1 MRARVQDVG
10 YGAYRVRQ
18 RRTHE
23 LQAPLGSDQR
33 AACLLLLPSDG
44 WVGKHARAELE
55 VSSADELL
63 ASDAPASRGTAGG
76 ASLQASWVMAV
87 FMIQERSA
95 QLTIQ
100 PLYEEEPSM
109 AAQITP
115 PETIS
120 LNSGYLRAKRAL
132 DILFTLLIL
141 IPLCLIVVIVGLLI
155 CFDSE
160 GPPFFS
166 QKRIGVGGTEF
177 NMLKF
182 RSMYVNQDD
191 ALHRAAIKR
200 YIQGKQLSSNVEG
213 GLSYKLDNDP
223 RITPIGRFIRRASI
237 DELPQFFNVLRGEM
251 TLVGPRPPLPYEVE
265 LYRPQDWLRHV
276 GKPGLTGY
284 WQVYGRS
291 QVTFQEMVELD
302 IAYLQRQSLW
312 EDIKLIALTVPVM
325 ITGRGGA

>member
-1 MRARVQDVG
+1 
-10 YGAYRVRQ
+10 
-18 RRTHE
+18 
-23 LQAPLGSDQR
+23 
-33 AACLLLLPSDG
+33 
-44 WVGKHARAELE
+44 
-55 VSSADELL
+55 
-63 ASDAPASRGTAGG
+63 
-76 ASLQASWVMAV
+76 
-87 FMIQERSA
+87 
-95 QLTIQ
+95 
-100 PLYEEEPSM
+100 M

-166 QKRIGVGGTEF
+166 QKRIGVRGTEF